1 MYFFLNVA
9 LEVGT
14 QGAKIDTFACAWC
27 LTAVFSQ
34 LYTIFYDPSNI
45 FAPVGLNT
53 AHEQISP
60 S

>member
-9 LEVGT
+9 CEVGM

-34 LYTIFYDPSNI
+34 LYTTDPSNI
-45 FAPVGLNT
+45 FAPVRLV
-53 AHEQISP
+53 
-60 S
+60 